1 MQRSADENGLLNCL
15 FFSLK
20 FPPGKL
26 LVFRILC
33 ETLGRSR
40 RFSLEYSQVSLVSF
54 TSEQAESFAM
64 KKTMSWWDIS
74 PPLSTATP
82 TWPGDTPFQEE
93 RVWKFGPECPVNVG
107 RITLSPHTGAHVDA
121 PLHYSADGAAIGDVS
136 LDVYMGPCRVL
147 HCLDSGRL
155 VHPEQLEGRLQDL
168 PERVLLRTYRQA
180 PLTSWDLDFTAV
192 AKETVDLLA
201 SLGVRLIGIDTPSL
215 DPQQSKT
222 MDSHN
227 AVARHGMA
235 ILEGIVLDDVSEGD
249 YELIA
254 LPLRFAHLDASPVR
268 AILRPLN
275 KLQLEEPTQ

>member
-1 MQRSADENGLLNCL
+1 MD
-15 FFSLK
+15 K
-20 FPPGKL
+20 
-26 LVFRILC
+26 I
-33 ETLGRSR
+33 
-40 RFSLEYSQVSLVSF
+40 
-54 TSEQAESFAM
+54 
-64 KKTMSWWDIS
+64 KTWWDIS

-93 RVWKFGPECPVNVG
+93 RVWTFGPECPVNVG

-121 PLHYSADGAAIGDVS
+121 PLHYSADGAPIGEVS

-155 VHPEQLEGRLQDL
+155 VQPEQLEGRLDNL
-168 PERVLLRTYRQA
+168 PERVLLRTYRQV
-180 PLTSWDLDFTAV
+180 PLATWDPDFTAV
-192 AKETVDLLA
+192 AKDTVDLLA

-235 ILEGIVLDDVSEGD
+235 ILEGIVLDEVPEGD

-275 KLQLEEPTQ
+275 SSQYKEPAQ